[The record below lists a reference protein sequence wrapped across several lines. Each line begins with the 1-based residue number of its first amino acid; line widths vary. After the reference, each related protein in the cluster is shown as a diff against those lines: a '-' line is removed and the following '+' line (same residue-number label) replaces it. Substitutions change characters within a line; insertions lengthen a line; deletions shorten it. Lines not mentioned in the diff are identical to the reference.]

1 MEAPNIDS
9 AASEEER
16 TEVVKAMDQQVI
28 QRLLQSDD
36 LKEIEVC
43 SLQKVELLQ
52 EWLMVTSLQCPI
64 CMDMAD
70 QAQIISQCGHILCR
84 ECLTSMYH
92 WISCCITRKYLHGCF
107 VI

>member
-1 MEAPNIDS
+1 MMEAPNIDS

-43 SLQKVELLQ
+43 SLQEVELLQ
-52 EWLMVTSLQCPI
+52 E
-64 CMDMAD
+64 
-70 QAQIISQCGHILCR
+70 
-84 ECLTSMYH
+84 
-92 WISCCITRKYLHGCF
+92 
-107 VI
+107 